1 MTQDQFARAC
11 AAAGRTMPYSL
22 LPPDVLRVGERTLF
36 ALRDKTGCLLVPKG
50 TLIDSQDQLGQL
62 LERELYLDEQDGDA
76 LRRAMGGKLDGML
89 RDNETLGRMASAR
102 ASANDLLGKGAPQP
116 GRRFDDPARVASDL
130 QQRLAAALHDPNHPD
145 FGTRIQHVQQALLAL
160 VEGDADDAL
169 LVLMHEATMEFRD
182 YSASQALLVATLC
195 DLAARHLG
203 PWPAAQRHSLR
214 CAALTMNVA
223 MTTLQN
229 QLAQQSTPVLPA
241 QRMQI
246 DRHAAQG
253 AALLRSA
260 GIDDPMWIAAVERH
274 HSAPAGALS
283 AQPSGLELARL
294 LQRAD
299 VFAARLRPRR
309 SRRALS
315 ATAAAKAAYLDEN
328 GQPDAAGSAII
339 KATGLYPPG
348 SFVKLAS
355 GEVAVVLRRG
365 VRGSEPIVASIVNPG
380 GMPLAEPVARQTRQP
395 AFKVQGGVAPHE
407 VRVRLN
413 LERLLRMS

>member
-1 MTQDQFARAC
+1 MA
-11 AAAGRTMPYSL
+11 YSL
-22 LPPDVLRVGERTLF
+22 LPPNALRVGERTLF
-36 ALRDKTGCLLVPKG
+36 ALRDKSGCLLVPKG
-50 TLIDSQDQLGQL
+50 TLIESQDQLGQL

-89 RDNETLGRMASAR
+89 RDNETLGRMANAR
-102 ASANDLLGKGAPQP
+102 ASANDLLGKGTPQP
-116 GRRFDDPARVASDL
+116 GRRLDAPARVASDL
-130 QQRLAAALHDPNHPD
+130 QLRLAAALHDPAHPD
-145 FGTRIQHVQQALLAL
+145 FAARIQHTQRALLEL
-160 VEGDADDAL
+160 IDGDADDAL

-182 YSASQALLVATLC
+182 YSASQALLVAALA

-203 PWPAAQRHSLR
+203 PWPAAQRQSLR
-214 CAALTMNVA
+214 CAALTMNIG
-223 MTTLQN
+223 MTALQN
-229 QLAQQSTPVLPA
+229 LLAQQATPVMPA
-241 QRMQI
+241 QREQI
-246 DRHAAQG
+246 DRHAAHG

-260 GIDDPMWIAAVERH
+260 GVTDPLWIAAVERH
-274 HSAPAGALS
+274 HTAPAGALG

-299 VFAARLRPRR
+299 LFAARMRPRR

-365 VRGSEPIVASIVNPG
+365 MRGSEPVVASIVNPA
-380 GMPLAEPVARQTRQP
+380 GMPLAEPVPRQTRLA
-395 AFKVQGGVAPHE
+395 AFKVQGGVTPHE